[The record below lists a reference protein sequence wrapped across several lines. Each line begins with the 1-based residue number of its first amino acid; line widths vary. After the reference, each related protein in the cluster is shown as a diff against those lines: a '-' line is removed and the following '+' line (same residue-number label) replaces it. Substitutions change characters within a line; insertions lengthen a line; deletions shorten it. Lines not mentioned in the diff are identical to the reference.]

1 MSGEAPTASSQAI
14 TLEALG
20 KSFAK
25 ALGRRTL
32 DKPAQS
38 YLQQAFDDYAADE
51 TPEIA
56 GEDLAVVLASVWQ
69 SALNRQSGDPAQITI
84 GPLSGA
90 GGRSTGCDV
99 VQIIQD
105 DRPFRS

>member
-14 TLEALG
+14 TLEALA

-32 DKPAQS
+32 DTVEQS

-56 GEDLAVVLASVWQ
+56 GDDLALI
-69 SALNRQSGDPAQITI
+69 P
-84 GPLSGA
+84 
-90 GGRSTGCDV
+90 
-99 VQIIQD
+99 
-105 DRPFRS
+105 